1 LTKKEF
7 YALLQKEASVILSQ
21 RQVELFDTFLDP
33 LGRCVNHPK
42 TKLDLTKVVELTEKQ
57 TTMSAVRTTKF
68 LQV

>member
-1 LTKKEF
+1 M
-7 YALLQKEASVILSQ
+7 SQ

-42 TKLDLTKVVELTEKQ
+42 MKLDLTKVVELAEKQ
-57 TTMSAVRTTKF
+57 TTMSAVRSTKF